1 MRGDLPMARKTG
13 KSGASTRGTAPAEP
27 IAAGVFAF
35 EGDWDSDLRKQWS
48 IDTMLDA
55 VRGFGEIK
63 YIHRD
68 IGTVPELEYYVNKWL
83 QRRYD
88 AYQVGYFGFH
98 GDPGSLW
105 LDGKRHVSLEDL
117 EAMIDG
123 RAEGRVIHFG
133 SCSVMRARDDRL
145 RTFRRNTRARA
156 VIGYRKTVYSN
167 LELAAFELLLLE
179 ALSRYSQTGAPA
191 RHLRNNYESLCDK
204 LGFKYIY

>member
-1 MRGDLPMARKTG
+1 MAKKSSTTTSATG
-13 KSGASTRGTAPAEP
+13 RDASVGP

-35 EGDWDSDLRKQWS
+35 EGDWDSDLRMQWS

-98 GDPGSLW
+98 GDPGNLW
-105 LDGKRHVSLEDL
+105 LDGKRHVSLEKL
-117 EAMIDG
+117 EAIIDG

-156 VIGYRKTVYSN
+156 VIGYRKTVYSD

-204 LGFKYIY
+204 LGFEYIY